1 MLNYIHLGGQ
11 DRPITFAYST
21 AYEYELQTG
30 KSYEKDVAELAGQ
43 IIVAGASIGTDDV
56 ATAVA
61 QISMVKYIDIA
72 FAALRAGH
80 LKAKIPVT
88 FTVHDVADWFGDD
101 KQKAGQ
107 FTEMLLSANFNLK
120 PDQSPG
126 DSESPGD
133 SVGDSKKKAPET
145 ELIGTNS

>member
-1 MLNYIHLGGQ
+1 MIQYIHLGGQ

-43 IIVAGASIGTDDV
+43 LIVAGASIGTDDV
-56 ATAVA
+56 ATAVG

-80 LKAKIPVT
+80 LKAKTPIT

-101 KQKAGQ
+101 KQKAAQ
-107 FTEMLLSANFNLK
+107 FTEMLFYANFNLK
-120 PDQSPG
+120 TDQPPV

-133 SVGDSKKKAPET
+133 SVDSKKKAPAT
-145 ELIGTNS
+145 E